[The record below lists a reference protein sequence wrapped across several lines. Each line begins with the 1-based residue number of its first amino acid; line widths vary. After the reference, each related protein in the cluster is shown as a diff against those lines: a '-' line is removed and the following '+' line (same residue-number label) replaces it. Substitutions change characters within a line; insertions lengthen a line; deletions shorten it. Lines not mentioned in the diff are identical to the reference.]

1 MGHVRQGL
9 RAEDM
14 VVVMGRRETQPGR
27 RPGCGKLLRKAAEI
41 LRSLCT
47 QGPILSKVGV
57 GERGGIIGPWRN
69 TEVGR
74 QREGMTDTGRG
85 RGRQAEGKA
94 DSQGQQA
101 RGMQWGKRE

>member
-1 MGHVRQGL
+1 
-9 RAEDM
+9 M

-85 RGRQAEGKA
+85 RGRQAGTASEGDAVGEERIK
-94 DSQGQQA
+94 DRLGVV
-101 RGMQWGKRE
+101 